1 MCPAVKKKYLK
12 DIDDLPIAH
21 YMSGPSC
28 YVPDAKFIIGPVAR
42 YKGLHTVTGCCGGG
56 VAAGGGMGRL
66 AAELILG
73 ETPFVNPELFSP
85 ERFGEVDPFL
95 LNSSSAVPTHVP
107 IKKEDKTGCVFLVN
121 SILR

>member
-1 MCPAVKKKYLK
+1 MKKYLK
-12 DIDDLPIAH
+12 HIDDLPIAH

-85 ERFGEVDPFL
+85 ERFGEVDPF
-95 LNSSSAVPTHVP
+95 SAEFQQRCADARSN
-107 IKKEDKTGCVFLVN
+107 KKGG
-121 SILR
+121 